1 MRLISTLVTYESSQK
16 SHPFFLEFAT
26 SGTVSWWKWIFFLN
40 RRHFALEN
48 WVGHCVHD
56 VLCFVTSNFAT
67 KGIVCIIQCHCKLN
81 SLDWITSHCN
91 SNLFDIS
98 EEMSEATTIQ
108 EKAFFLLYTLIGRD
122 SWTIWY
128 GPYHTEH
135 LLYYNFWSPFVF
147 FDLVALFCETKFR
160 VHGFMFIGCF
170 TVYWSAHIL
179 MVSFS
184 KALVGMMVRR
194 EITTSRMHICTSSAF
209 Y

>member
-1 MRLISTLVTYESSQK
+1 MRRLSFTPNSKKTIVLDSHFITLWRHIGIIGPCSMRLISTLVTYESSQK
-16 SHPFFLEFAT
+16 SHPCFLEFAT
-26 SGTVSWWKWIFFLN
+26 SGAVSWWKWIFFLN

-81 SLDWITSHCN
+81 SLNWITSHCN

-122 SWTIWY
+122 SWTIWWPISY
-128 GPYHTEH
+128 WT
-135 LLYYNFWSPFVF
+135 
-147 FDLVALFCETKFR
+147 C
-160 VHGFMFIGCF
+160 FI
-170 TVYWSAHIL
+170 L
-179 MVSFS
+179 
-184 KALVGMMVRR
+184 
-194 EITTSRMHICTSSAF
+194 
-209 Y
+209 